1 MSLVIGVRTTGLV
14 DTIGVL
20 RERLGDSGNIRNAVT
35 PTLREGSRI
44 GAQAARTFAP
54 KGASGRLEDA
64 IADDTFEFRVRG
76 DLAVAR
82 FGVQPV
88 SNPAR
93 GSRLYPLYVH
103 EGTGVYGRIERVITV
118 KRAKKMVFPGAGK
131 PWPTSNAARPLNA
144 VTAVAGQRGQP
155 YMLRAFRVAQE
166 YVESQLDDVVR
177 RVVD

>member
-1 MSLVIGVRTTGLV
+1 MSLVIGGRTTGLV

-35 PTLREGSRI
+35 PTLREGSRV

-82 FGVQPV
+82 FRVQAV
-88 SNPAR
+88 SHPAAA
-93 GSRLYPLYVH
+93 
-103 EGTGVYGRIERVITV
+103 GRALPPP
-118 KRAKKMVFPGAGK
+118 RA
-131 PWPTSNAARPLNA
+131 
-144 VTAVAGQRGQP
+144 
-155 YMLRAFRVAQE
+155 
-166 YVESQLDDVVR
+166 
-177 RVVD
+177 